1 MVTKDKRTSL
11 FWRLVFGRTK
21 KCHLVAAHLVVAVAL
36 AGRRGRR
43 VVAEV
48 AAALEKLVEVLK
60 SKR

>member
-1 MVTKDKRTSL
+1 
-11 FWRLVFGRTK
+11 
-21 KCHLVAAHLVVAVAL
+21 VAVAL

-60 SKR
+60 SER